1 MNEENAAKR
10 SNPSLSAIK
19 TQKAPK
25 GAFLC
30 FNKADKGFE
39 PEKRAFDDERKAGV
53 RILSYTR
60 EDYVGIAEILNKNC
74 NFG

>member
-30 FNKADKGFE
+30 FNKADKEFE

-53 RILSYTR
+53 RTPVSDS
-60 EDYVGIAEILNKNC
+60 E
-74 NFG
+74 